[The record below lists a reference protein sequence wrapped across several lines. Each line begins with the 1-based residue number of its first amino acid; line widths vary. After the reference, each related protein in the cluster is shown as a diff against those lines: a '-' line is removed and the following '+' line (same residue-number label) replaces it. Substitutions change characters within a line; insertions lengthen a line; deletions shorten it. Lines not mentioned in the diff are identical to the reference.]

1 METKDY
7 VWPELL
13 PRYEFLNYGH
23 AMEIISIG
31 YPKQWSEI
39 QECLRALQITESDIT
54 NAGGSESAIPKKFDD
69 VLYPYG
75 WREIRIVGDL
85 HVKLFPRKRGGKRG
99 AFEETAIEEKIMEQ
113 FVDGHNVDFIK
124 GKVALDLEWNSKD
137 QTFDR
142 DILAMRTYF
151 ECGIIDVGVIITRS
165 ENLNEVFD
173 KLDVK
178 KKYGAST
185 TWMGKLK
192 YRLDSRRQGGCPI
205 LAIGIGKE
213 NVIDE

>member
-1 METKDY
+1 MELKDY
-7 VWPELL
+7 VWSELI

-23 AMEIISIG
+23 ALEIISIS
-31 YPKQWSEI
+31 YAKQWSEVE
-39 QECLRALQITESDIT
+39 ECLRKLVITHSDIT
-54 NAGGSESAIPKKFDD
+54 EAGGSESAIPKKFDD

-75 WREIRIVGDL
+75 WREIRISGDL
-85 HVKLFPRKRGGKRG
+85 HVKLFQRKHGCHKGN
-99 AFEETAIEEKIMEQ
+99 FEETPTENITINQ

-151 ECGIIDVGVIITRS
+151 ECGIIDVGIIVTRA
-165 ENLNEVFD
+165 ENLNDIFS
-173 KLDVK
+173 KLGVK
-178 KKYGAST
+178 SKYGAST
-185 TWMGKLK
+185 TWIGKLK

-205 LAIGIGKE
+205 LAIGIKKE
-213 NVIDE
+213 NVKE

>member
-1 METKDY
+1 MELKDY
-7 VWPELL
+7 VWSELL

-23 AMEIISIG
+23 ALEIISIG
-31 YPKQWSEI
+31 YAKQWSEI
-39 QECLRALQITESDIT
+39 QKCLRNLTITHDDIT
-54 NAGGSESAIPKKFDD
+54 SAGGSESAIPKKFDD

-75 WREIRIVGDL
+75 WREIRISGDL
-85 HVKLFPRKRGGKRG
+85 HVKSYQRKRGGHRG
-99 AFEETAIEEKIMEQ
+99 NFEEKPTEETIIKQ

-151 ECGIIDVGVIITRS
+151 ECGIIDAGIIVTRA
-165 ENLNEVFD
+165 ENLNDVFTQ
-173 KLDVK
+173 LGVK
-178 KKYGAST
+178 SKYGTSS

-213 NVIDE
+213 NVKA

>member
-1 METKDY
+1 MEIKDY
-7 VWPELL
+7 VWSELI
-13 PRYEFLNYGH
+13 PRYEFISYGH
-23 AMEIISIG
+23 ALEIISIG
-31 YPKQWSEI
+31 YAKQWSEI
-39 QECLRALQITESDIT
+39 EECLRNLSITRDDIT
-54 NAGGSESAIPKKFDD
+54 AAGGSESAIPKKFDE

-75 WREIRIVGDL
+75 WREIRISGDL
-85 HVKLFPRKRGGKRG
+85 HVKSYQRKRGGHRG
-99 AFEETAIEEKIMEQ
+99 NFEEKPTEEIVIEQ

-151 ECGIIDVGVIITRS
+151 ECGIIDVGVIVTRA
-165 ENLNEVFD
+165 ENLNDIFNELGVRA
-173 KLDVK
+173 
-178 KKYGAST
+178 KYGAST

-213 NVIDE
+213 NVVD